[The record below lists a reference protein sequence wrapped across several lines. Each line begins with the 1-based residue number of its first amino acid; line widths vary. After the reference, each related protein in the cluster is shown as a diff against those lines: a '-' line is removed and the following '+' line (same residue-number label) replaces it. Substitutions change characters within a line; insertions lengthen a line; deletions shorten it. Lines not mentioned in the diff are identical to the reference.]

1 MNGPDRLR
9 RGTGAVGGAASRQD
23 DPQAVDQDT
32 GEILSGRDDASA
44 IEGPATA
51 ETQADTV
58 QGERAIP
65 SVNRE
70 RSIRSRVSG
79 ILALATI
86 ALLGV
91 GFLFWYYTTQ
101 YAKTRDAEESTRK
114 AAVAR
119 AAGEMKV
126 PPLGRVDPPIARPAD
141 VNPPTP
147 AALPPPA
154 PTTAANGSA
163 PAKTPEQLALER
175 QLGAPV
181 LRRAPAAAGV
191 GTATPLPAGTFT
203 PVPQAPGTASLA
215 TAPGVAQWLG
225 ALQTPT
231 AAAPGGGGG
240 SLAAMLKP
248 TPTPAVTAQLLP
260 TRRLLLPKGAFI
272 DCTLETAIDSTY
284 EGMTT

>member
-1 MNGPDRLR
+1 MNGPERSR
-9 RGTGAVGGAASRQD
+9 RTTGAVGAATSPQD
-23 DPQAVDQDT
+23 DAQAVDQDT
-32 GEILSGRDDASA
+32 GEILSGHGEASA
-44 IEGPATA
+44 HEGPANA
-51 ETQADTV
+51 GTQAGTV

-70 RSIRSRVSG
+70 RSIQSRVSG

-86 ALLGV
+86 ALLGA

-101 YAKTRDAEESTRK
+101 YAKTRNAEESTRK

-119 AAGEMKV
+119 AAGETKV
-126 PPLGRVDPPIARPAD
+126 PPLGRIDPPIARAAE
-141 VNPPTP
+141 VSPPSL
-147 AALPPPA
+147 AALPLPA
-154 PTTAANGSA
+154 PATTANGGP

-181 LRRAPAAAGV
+181 LRRAQPASAGSAAI
-191 GTATPLPAGTFT
+191 PSPAGTFT
-203 PVPQAPGTASLA
+203 AMPQAPGTTSLA

-225 ALQTPT
+225 ALQAPA
-231 AAAPGGGGG
+231 AAAPGG
-240 SLAAMLKP
+240 SNLAAMLKP